1 MISDTVNV
9 YISTLMCKKSLC
21 RPPRPPELKVI
32 EKKTKNTYTAPS
44 GHLILCTS
52 VHVAGLQ
59 GGRGLSVGGADSVC
73 HHTGPRGIMG
83 DALHPAHLRAS
94 ATAHRAGVPL
104 TGPPA
109 EKATEVRGQRS
120 ADLHTCCQ
128 STVND
133 VGTCLHGGQFGK
145 ATFRT
150 MKTVFRVDN
159 RWLDGQSCALQRFQ

>member
-1 MISDTVNV
+1 MGDFGHSQCLHIYVNV
-9 YISTLMCKKSLC
+9 QIVSLS
-21 RPPRPPELKVI
+21 PPTELKVI
-32 EKKTKNTYTAPS
+32 EKKKNTYTAPS

-109 EKATEVRGQRS
+109 EKATEVRGQRL
-120 ADLHTCCQ
+120 ADLQTCCQ
-128 STVND
+128 STVNN
-133 VGTCLHGGQFGK
+133 VGTCLHGGNLEMQLFGPSK
-145 ATFRT
+145 QCLRLTT
-150 MKTVFRVDN
+150 
-159 RWLDGQSCALQRFQ
+159 GG